1 MVASI
6 VNCPVC
12 RKVARRRGS
21 LRPACSVYDIWLATL
36 KQSKARKG
44 LVNQA
49 SPADGWALSFKGI
62 ETMRKTTCLLFTVL
76 TAALGASPANE
87 TTARLERSA
96 AVLKA
101 LTSSAHGIPP
111 EKLAASDCIAVVPRF
126 KKGAAVVGVGFGKGF
141 ISCRTS
147 AGWSAPG
154 SITVETTSLGVQ
166 LGGEEI
172 DLVVLSLDKD
182 RRAKLLS
189 ERFTLGSDASA
200 AWGNGKTAHE
210 DPNAKILVYARTKGA
225 FAGFG
230 LDGATLKP
238 DDSGNKALYG
248 RAVTNHDIVEENPS
262 APPATGPLMAALP
275 PR

>member
-1 MVASI
+1 
-6 VNCPVC
+6 
-12 RKVARRRGS
+12 
-21 LRPACSVYDIWLATL
+21 
-36 KQSKARKG
+36 
-44 LVNQA
+44 
-49 SPADGWALSFKGI
+49 
-62 ETMRKTTCLLFTVL
+62 MRKTTCLLFTVL
-76 TAALGASPANE
+76 TAALGASND

-96 AVLKA
+96 AALKT
-101 LTSSAHGIPP
+101 LTSSAHGIPA
-111 EKLAASDCIAVVPRF
+111 EKLAASDCIAVVPGF
-126 KKGAAVVGVGFGKGF
+126 KKGAAVIGVGFGKGF

-147 AGWSAPG
+147 GGWSAPG
-154 SITVETTSLGVQ
+154 AITIETTSLGVQ

-189 ERFTLGSDASA
+189 DRFTLGTDASA

-238 DDSGNKALYG
+238 DDSDNKSLYG
-248 RAVTNHDIVEENPS
+248 RTVTNHDIVEES
-262 APPATGPLMAALP
+262 APAPSIASPLIAALP